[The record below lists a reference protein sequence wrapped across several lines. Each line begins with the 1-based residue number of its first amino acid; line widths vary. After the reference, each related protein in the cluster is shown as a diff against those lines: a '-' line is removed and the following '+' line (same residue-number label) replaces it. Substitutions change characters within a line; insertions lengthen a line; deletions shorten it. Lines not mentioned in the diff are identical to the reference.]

1 MRILPRRVR
10 TQVTASIALVV
21 MVVVALTGL
30 AIALRIDHRDRVD
43 IDRQLARR
51 ADQVRADADR
61 MLAHPND
68 IDHRSEGELLA
79 GSQSLV
85 RLLSGDTVLAER
97 GERPSVAI
105 PLPTTD
111 GLSTV
116 EVDGRSWRSLVQP
129 LDGIG
134 DGRLQVLQ
142 DIEPVEQRLDDNGRL
157 VAMMAILATL
167 VTAIGAWVVTGLVL
181 QPLERLRAGARGI
194 RPGEVRQRLPVVN
207 RPQEVADLSATLN
220 GMLERLQTSMLST
233 RRFTAD
239 ASHELR
245 TPLTSLGMGLET
257 LRRNPELAADQRDE
271 SLAAMAVEHHRM
283 VALLDGLQALAR
295 GDAGA
300 LPARATVDLVD
311 VASTAV
317 EHARHRHAQ
326 VTFRL
331 SAEAGPDQLLVEG
344 WCAGLRLALDNL
356 LDNAA
361 LHGRPV
367 GTVHVQ
373 LTAQEAGAQLTVVDD
388 GPGIPADQREAMKQ
402 RFARGVRPR
411 SDGSGLGLALV
422 EQQAVLH
429 GGTLHLDD
437 APGGGL
443 RATLTLPMKSAHGL
457 VRS

>member
-1 MRILPRRVR
+1 MRLLPRSVR

-43 IDRQLARR
+43 IDRQLAER
-51 ADQVRADADR
+51 ADKTRADADR

-68 IDHRSEGELLA
+68 IDHGSDGDLLA
-79 GSQSLV
+79 GSQSLT
-85 RLLSGDTVLAER
+85 RLLSGDAVLAER
-97 GERPSVAI
+97 GERPNGPI
-105 PLPTTD
+105 PLPTAN
-111 GLSTV
+111 GLSTI
-116 EVDGRSWRSLVQP
+116 EVGGRSWRSLVQP
-129 LDGIG
+129 LDGVG
-134 DGRLQVLQ
+134 EGRLQVLQ
-142 DIEPVEQRLDDNGRL
+142 DIEPVEQRLDDNGQL
-157 VAMMAILATL
+157 VAVVAALATM
-167 VTAIGAWVVTGLVL
+167 VTALGAWVVTGLVL
-181 QPLERLRAGARGI
+181 QPLERLRVGARRI
-194 RPGEVRQRLPVVN
+194 RPGDVGQRLPEVN

-257 LRRNPELAADQRDE
+257 LRRNPDLPADQRDE

-311 VASTAV
+311 LAGEAVA
-317 EHARHRHAQ
+317 HARHRHAQ
-326 VTFRL
+326 VTFCL
-331 SAEAGPDQLLVEG
+331 SGDASPDELLVEG
-344 WCAGLRLALDNL
+344 WYAGLRLALDNL

-361 LHGRPV
+361 LHGRSA
-367 GTVHVQ
+367 GTVHVR
-373 LTAQEAGAQLTVVDD
+373 LAAQDSAARLTVTDD

-402 RFARGVRPR
+402 RFARGAQPR

-429 GGTLHLDD
+429 GGALYLDD
-437 APGGGL
+437 SPGGGL
-443 RATLTLPMKSAHGL
+443 RATLTLPIKS
-457 VRS
+457 VRQ